1 MTQPPTP
8 RGGPLL
14 RRALF
19 VLRRATAPAALEVQA
34 ELPGLRA
41 QLAGLQEEVA
51 HLRDRVATAEREAA
65 EAGQRAEERA
75 EERARE
81 WARTWADARVEDRL
95 GELGA
100 ETAVLRDGLHESRR
114 LNLRVAELTDLV
126 TELVL
131 PLHDRELD
139 PTALATLRGDAR

>member
-1 MTQPPTP
+1 MTQPPSP

-19 VLRRATAPAALEVQA
+19 LLRRATAPAALEVQA

-51 HLRDRVATAEREAA
+51 QLRDRVATAEREAA
-65 EAGQRAEERA
+65 EVGQRAEERA
-75 EERARE
+75 HE

-95 GELGA
+95 GELAA

-131 PLHDRELD
+131 PLHDRDID
-139 PTALATLRGDAR
+139 PTALATLRGDVR